1 MGYPVQD
8 TNQIVGTRKLILIMF
23 GNRIENSCLGLLR
36 LHHPFFDWMFCYFN
50 LEHQTKTA
58 IYVNLGK
65 AIKPHENVW
74 LSISGRSTNV
84 ESARKLI
91 QEKLDNFY

>member
-1 MGYPVQD
+1 M
-8 TNQIVGTRKLILIMF
+8 NQVVGTRKLILIIF
-23 GNRIENSCLGLLR
+23 GNRFEIAAAALASFVWLNV
-36 LHHPFFDWMFCYFN
+36 FFH

-74 LSISGRSTNV
+74 LSISGRSNNV
-84 ESARKLI
+84 QSARKLI